1 MKSIDKKQVSIL
13 TAIVTLAVAM
23 TLSPLGMNYNIQMAV
38 AGGGTIMMA
47 MMIMETV
54 HLRQLLNSNLQNKIV
69 K

>member
-38 AGGGTIMMA
+38 AGGG
-47 MMIMETV
+47 
-54 HLRQLLNSNLQNKIV
+54 RS
-69 K
+69 